1 MEEWR
6 KKYNEEERLIKAKK
20 ALDNL
25 MTERGFEIKGVPVM
39 LTARDIMVIFLL
51 NYRPAL
57 RFIHRYLGPIGGV
70 VKVGKQVLVHQW
82 AVHRLLNTVG
92 RCGHCGR
99 HFDDKLVLQE
109 LQENQKGPYWVRNQ
123 PPDPREYAEAL
134 KNLSGEEEDAKGGE
148 AA

>member
-25 MTERGFEIKGVPVM
+25 MTERGFEVKGVPLM
-39 LTARDIMVIFLL
+39 LTVREIQLIF
-51 NYRPAL
+51 YMHYCPTL
-57 RFIHRYLGPIGGV
+57 RFKHENLTPMGGV

-109 LQENQKGPYWVRNQ
+109 LQENQRGSYWVRNQ
-123 PPDPREYAEAL
+123 PPEPRDYAEAVKDL
-134 KNLSGEEEDAKGGE
+134 
-148 AA
+148 